1 MVGLVFFTIT
11 NILTKSNETSFEDM
25 FSLETLSQLDE
36 DTHNSAVVTYGNK
49 TYEANYLVETEP
61 DGTRQIVIFAKEI
74 HLEDTPKGH

>member
-25 FSLETLSQLDE
+25 FSLETLSQLEGDS
-36 DTHNSAVVTYGNK
+36 HNSAVVTYGNK

-61 DGTRQIVIFAKEI
+61 DGTHQIVIFAKEI
-74 HLEDTPKGH
+74 HLEDMPKEH